1 MINEVIYN
9 HENKDEEINNI
20 ESLIYCSICHKKTFD
35 IKSNNSK
42 KNKVLDE
49 LMQLVD
55 FSELIKKC
63 GCKNNNEFIY
73 SHKYCILIK
82 ILFYYETKCE
92 KCKINYNVEIKKQ
105 FNKNKFIYLLVFFLI
120 IYIIHL
126 LVFLLSF
133 FLLFIN
139 VIFKEKM
146 KLNKF
151 LTYKHLFIF
160 FGIVLFI
167 VNCLFLYFSILN
179 NIKQF
184 KINIYNYG
192 IDILDAENENKKT
205 EVNEL
210 LGEFLE
216 WAHFQSQNHLINNI
230 NNKFWL
236 NRINSSYL
244 NDVKNIINDNNKDMG
259 NNMNTIKIIN
269 IEDKDNEIKAMDD
282 NVINNFNINN
292 NKNNP
297 NFLQINSFFNKPVEE
312 INFSSNQSSKLNN
325 DNNDNNENENENSN
339 NNIIIHNNSNNF
351 IRKKSKKG
359 VYGSLKLNHSLNDF
373 INININPAITNKNI
387 NININ
392 FSNEKNSQEG
402 QFSSSKEFTLR
413 SGRALRRNSKIG
425 KTALIPKKL
434 MMTNIITDQNIFK
447 RKARQLK
454 SIKIRNQLNLK
465 NTQISGN
472 IEEIDFS
479 SIEEIRSGFSKVFK
493 GSIDQRILSPKAE
506 SKFCN
511 LKSKKSFKD
520 VPLNISNSYIEEAN
534 ISKEDNMRDSIKTN
548 NTNKKVHFAG

>member
-35 IKSNNSK
+35 IKNNNSK

-63 GCKNNNEFIY
+63 GCKNNNEFLY

-82 ILFYYETKCE
+82 ILFYFETKCE

-105 FNKNKFIYLLVFFLI
+105 FNQNKFIFLLVFFLI
-120 IYIIHL
+120 IYIIHF

-133 FLLFIN
+133 F
-139 VIFKEKM
+139 
-146 KLNKF
+146 
-151 LTYKHLFIF
+151 
-160 FGIVLFI
+160 
-167 VNCLFLYFSILN
+167 FLYFSILN

-184 KINIYNYG
+184 KINIYNYW

-534 ISKEDNMRDSIKTN
+534 ISKEDNMGNSIKTN